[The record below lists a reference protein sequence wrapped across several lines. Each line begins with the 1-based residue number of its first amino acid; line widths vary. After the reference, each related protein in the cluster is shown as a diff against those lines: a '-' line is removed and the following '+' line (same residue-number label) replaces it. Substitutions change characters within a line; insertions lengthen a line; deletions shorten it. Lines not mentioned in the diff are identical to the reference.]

1 MMHCELESESNST
14 VWMLYTIM
22 AYQTRKSET
31 LEQLI
36 NAPLTD
42 DRSVRIWVSATGFS
56 KSVIYWG
63 VKLFMALYVKAALL
77 YINRFTFGSQLN
89 SLNIF
94 ADGVLK
100 SACNIVRAAHFWSLD
115 ILSRFYEE
123 VVPHTT
129 VPYQLRTNISLIKLI
144 LNIS

>member
-1 MMHCELESESNST
+1 MMHCELESNST
-14 VWMLYTIM
+14 GWMLYTNM
-22 AYQTRKSET
+22 TYQTRKSET

-42 DRSVRIWVSATGFS
+42 DRIVRLWVSATGFS

-63 VKLFMALYVKAALL
+63 VNLFMALYVRTALL
-77 YINRFTFGSQLN
+77 YFNRFTIGSQLN
-89 SLNIF
+89 SLNIS

-100 SACNIVRAAHFWSLD
+100 SSRNIVRAARFWSLD
-115 ILSRFYEE
+115 ILSRFNEE

-129 VPYQLRTNISLIKLI
+129 DSYQLRTNISLIKLI